1 MLFRRNLRTAMGFM
15 STNGAARTTVRMN
28 ATKAQV
34 LDGYKEDLS
43 KGATYRYQDSLPRLP
58 VPSLEE
64 TAARYLRS
72 VKAVVSPEEYARTE
86 QAVKEFIKPGGDGE
100 RLQQRLVARA
110 NDPKIKNWLYDWWNE
125 AAYMAYR
132 DPVVPYVSYFYSY
145 KDDRLRKN
153 PATRAAAI
161 STAALSFKNQLDSKT
176 LEPEYMRKMPL
187 DMELYRFMFH
197 ACRVPK
203 PTIDDTAMYP
213 VDGNEYIV
221 AIRKNRFFKI
231 PYKANGRQLSTSELE
246 LQFLAVYDA
255 TDNKPAGPAIGAL
268 TSENRDKWTSF
279 RENLLAAGNKDAVEA
294 IERAA
299 FVVCLDEGAP
309 ITNEERA
316 HQYWHGDGQNR
327 YYDKPLQFIVCD
339 SGAAGFMGEHSMM
352 DGTQTHRIND
362 YVCDAIVNSRI
373 EFGTTKEYKGTPEEI
388 QFKVNSAVESDIATA
403 VKDFAE
409 VINQHE
415 LAVFAFHGYGKNLIK
430 QFKCSP
436 DAYVQM
442 LIQLAYYKAF
452 GVNRPTYES
461 AATRTFAQGRTET
474 CRSVSLES
482 VDFCKTMEDPNA
494 SAADKVAAARKAL
507 NAHVKYISDASN
519 GKGVDRH
526 LFGLKKLLQPGE
538 KVPALYE
545 DPAYGFSSSWYL
557 STSQLSSE
565 FFNGYGWSQV
575 IDQGFGLAY
584 MINSNSIQVNIVSKK
599 LGSER
604 MKHWLTEAALDMAE
618 VFQSE
623 APAKAKL

>member
-1 MLFRRNLRTAMGFM
+1 
-15 STNGAARTTVRMN
+15 MN
-28 ATKAQV
+28 ATKSNA
-34 LDGYKEDLS
+34 LDGFKEDWS
-43 KGATYRYQDSLPRLP
+43 QGATYRYQDSLPHLP
-58 VPSLEE
+58 VPTLEE

-72 VKAVVSPEEYARTE
+72 VKAVASPEQYATTE
-86 QAVKEFIKPGGDGE
+86 KAVKEFIRPGGDGE
-100 RLQQRLVARA
+100 RLQKRLISRA

-161 STAALSFKNQLDSKT
+161 VTAALDFKTQLDAKT
-176 LEPEYMRKMPL
+176 LEPEYMRKMPI

-197 ACRVPK
+197 CSRIPK
-203 PTIDDTAMYP
+203 PNVDDAIIYP
-213 VDGNEYIV
+213 VDGNEYIIV
-221 AIRKNRFFKI
+221 IRKNRFFKV
-231 PYKANGRQLSTSELE
+231 PYKTNGRQLSTSELE
-246 LQFLAVYDA
+246 LQFLQIYDLTA
-255 TDNKPAGPAIGAL
+255 NAPAGPAIGAL
-268 TSENRDKWTSF
+268 TSENRDKWVQF
-279 RENLLAAGNKDAVEA
+279 REDLLAAGNRAALET
-294 IERAA
+294 IEKSA
-299 FVVCLDEGAP
+299 FVVCLDEGNP

-327 YYDKPLQFIVCD
+327 FYDKPLQFIVCD

-362 YVCDAIVNSRI
+362 YVCDVIVNNKVK
-373 EFGTTKEYKGTPEEI
+373 FGTEKEYKGAPEEVK
-388 QFKVNSAVESDIATA
+388 FSLNSNVESDISTA
-403 VKDFAE
+403 VNDFANE
-409 VINQHE
+409 INKHE
-415 LAVFAFHGYGKNLIK
+415 LSVFAFHGYGKNLIK
-430 QFKCSP
+430 KFKCSP

-442 LIQLAYYKAF
+442 LLQLAYYKAN

-461 AATRTFAQGRTET
+461 AATRAFAQGRTET

-482 VDFCKTMEDPNA
+482 VDFCKTMENPNA
-494 SAADKVAAARKAL
+494 TNAEKVTAGRKAL
-507 NAHVKYISDASN
+507 DAHVKYISDASN

-526 LFGLKKLLQPGE
+526 LFGLKKLLNPGE
-538 KVPALYE
+538 PVPALFQ
-545 DPAYGFSSSWYL
+545 DPMYSYSCSWYL

-575 IDQGFGLAY
+575 IDDGFGLAY

-604 MKHWLTEAALDMAE
+604 MKHYLTEAALDMAA
-618 VFQSE
+618 VFQE
-623 APAKAKL
+623 DVAAKAKL